1 MFFSYSTF
9 FFLIWILTCDS
20 YYLSTV
26 MLLLAAI
33 KSKLRSIWT
42 MIELGQDRVWTESIV
57 ETVTGIK
64 LEEEDSIDWVEGLLC
79 ATSEWSNF
87 RPWTAIQTL
96 SQEIPSIWNSIGTNH
111 FIFLRNRPLSFEL
124 LTIFLWI
131 VEILPCW
138 IWQGKAI
145 LPSAEDRSVGALG
158 AKYQRGSCGV
168 LTERNQEPS
177 SSYQRGKSLYRWSQ
191 LCG

>member
-96 SQEIPSIWNSIGTNH
+96 SRNSVYMKLDRYKSFHFPSKSSFIFWVVDDFSLNCRDSTLLDLTGKGNSSECWRSIG
-111 FIFLRNRPLSFEL
+111 
-124 LTIFLWI
+124 
-131 VEILPCW
+131 
-138 IWQGKAI
+138 
-145 LPSAEDRSVGALG
+145 RSP
-158 AKYQRGSCGV
+158 RS
-168 LTERNQEPS
+168 
-177 SSYQRGKSLYRWSQ
+177 
-191 LCG
+191 